1 MKITKSRLKEI
12 IQEELQNE
20 GILSSFAAN
29 LAKRANK
36 DKKETKFIP
45 RELTEKE
52 KEISQLIK
60 TNKELVEKAIEKL
73 QMSSN
78 ILTSPDA
85 QNEEIANAVKEMD
98 KARDALN
105 ALIIAK
111 QPAYLKRLEEE
122 KRRHP
127 GEAPP
132 ETLDDLI
139 RRAMAG
145 GIDPYGGGAER
156 FKKEIIRAVKEEL
169 GLALKEG
176 SYGGDGQMAD
186 SQLDT
191 IVVLATK
198 LDMIISDDTKIP
210 NWVKSKITKALDYVS
225 TSLNY
230 LIGEIADAQEEM
242 MEEKEK
248 EKLTKAQI
256 EKRDEN
262 AKEIMKN
269 TKKQYG
275 KKKGKN
281 IAYAVATKQVKE
293 ET

>member
-1 MKITKSRLKEI
+1 MKITKVRLKELI
-12 IQEELQNE
+12 KEEL
-20 GILSSFAAN
+20 
-29 LAKRANK
+29 R
-36 DKKETKFIP
+36 
-45 RELTEKE
+45 
-52 KEISQLIK
+52 
-60 TNKELVEKAIEKL
+60 
-73 QMSSN
+73 
-78 ILTSPDA
+78 
-85 QNEEIANAVKEMD
+85 
-98 KARDALN
+98 
-105 ALIIAK
+105 K
-111 QPAYLKRLEEE
+111 QRSKS
-122 KRRHP
+122 P

-132 ETLDDLI
+132 ETLDELI
-139 RRAMAG
+139 NTIMTG
-145 GIDPYGGGAER
+145 GVDQTGGAR
-156 FKKEIIRAVKEEL
+156 DRLKKRIIDAVKKE
-169 GLALKEG
+169 LKLEEG

-210 NWVKSKITKALDYVS
+210 NWVKSKITKALDYIS

-242 MEEKEK
+242 MEEKKK

-262 AKEIMKN
+262 AKTIMKN

-275 KKKGKN
+275 KKEGED
-281 IAYAVATKQVKE
+281 IAYAIATNQVKE

>member
-1 MKITKSRLKEI
+1 MKITKARLKEI
-12 IQEELQNE
+12 IQEELQSE
-20 GILSSFAAN
+20 GILSAF
-29 LAKRANK
+29 LAKRGQKN
-36 DKKETKFIP
+36 KKEKQSKFAP
-45 RELTEKE
+45 RELSDKE
-52 KEISQLIK
+52 KEIVDLVK
-60 TNKELVEKAIEKL
+60 TNKDLVKAAIDKL
-73 QMSSN
+73 QMSSD

-98 KARDALN
+98 KVRDALN
-105 ALIIAK
+105 ALLVAK
-111 QPAYLKRLEEE
+111 QPAYLKRLEE

-132 ETLDDLI
+132 ETLDQLI
-139 RRAMAG
+139 QRAMSG
-145 GIDPYGGGAER
+145 GISPFGGGPEE

-169 GLALKEG
+169 GLKEG
-176 SYGGDGQMAD
+176 SYGGDGKMAD

-242 MEEKEK
+242 MREEEERETTPAQRERIKDRAEK
-248 EKLTKAQI
+248 IKPSTI
-256 EKRDEN
+256 
-262 AKEIMKN
+262 
-269 TKKQYG
+269 KQYG
-275 KKKGKN
+275 KKEGTSAAFG
-281 IAYAVATKQVKE
+281 IATDQVLG

>member
-1 MKITKSRLKEI
+1 MKITKARLKELI
-12 IQEELQNE
+12 KEELRKQ
-20 GILSSFAAN
+20 
-29 LAKRANK
+29 R
-36 DKKETKFIP
+36 P
-45 RELTEKE
+45 R
-52 KEISQLIK
+52 S
-60 TNKELVEKAIEKL
+60 
-73 QMSSN
+73 
-78 ILTSPDA
+78 
-85 QNEEIANAVKEMD
+85 
-98 KARDALN
+98 
-105 ALIIAK
+105 
-111 QPAYLKRLEEE
+111 
-122 KRRHP
+122 P

-169 GLALKEG
+169 GLKEG

-198 LDMIISDDTKIP
+198 LDMIISDDTRLP

-242 MEEKEK
+242 MEKKERK
-248 EKLTKAQI
+248 TTPSQRKKIKKRAEEIKPSTI
-256 EKRDEN
+256 E
-262 AKEIMKN
+262 
-269 TKKQYG
+269 QYG
-275 KKKGKN
+275 KKEGTSAAFG
-281 IAYAVATKQVKE
+281 IATDQVLG

>member
-1 MKITKSRLKEI
+1 MKITKARLKEL

-169 GLALKEG
+169 GLKEG

-186 SQLDT
+186 SQLNT
-191 IVVLATK
+191 IVNLATK
-198 LDMIISDDTKIP
+198 LDMIISDDTRLP
-210 NWVKSKITKALDYVS
+210 NWVKSKITKALDYIS

-242 MEEKEK
+242 MEEKERK
-248 EKLTKAQI
+248 TIPSQREKIKKQA
-256 EKRDEN
+256 EKIKRSTID
-262 AKEIMKN
+262 
-269 TKKQYG
+269 QYG
-275 KKKGKN
+275 KKEGTSAAFA
-281 IAYAVATKQVKE
+281 IATDQVLG

>member
-1 MKITKSRLKEI
+1 MKITKARLKEL

-36 DKKETKFIP
+36 DKKETKFVP
-45 RELTEKE
+45 RELTDKE
-52 KEISQLIK
+52 KEISQLVK
-60 TNKELVEKAIEKL
+60 NNKELVEKAIEKL

-85 QNEEIANAVKEMD
+85 QNEQIADAVKEMD

-122 KRRHP
+122 KRKHP

-169 GLALKEG
+169 GLKEG
-176 SYGGDGQMAD
+176 SYGGDGEMAD
-186 SQLDT
+186 SQLNT
-191 IVVLATK
+191 IVELATK

-210 NWVKSKITKALDYVS
+210 NWVKSKITKSLDYIS

-242 MEEKEK
+242 MRE
-248 EKLTKAQI
+248 EKLTKPQI
-256 EKRDEN
+256 KDRDKR
-262 AKEIMKN
+262 AKKIMKS

-275 KKKGKN
+275 KEEGED
-281 IAYAVATKQVKE
+281 IAYAIATNQVKE

>member
-1 MKITKSRLKEI
+1 MKITKARLKELI
-12 IQEELQNE
+12 KEEL
-20 GILSSFAAN
+20 
-29 LAKRANK
+29 
-36 DKKETKFIP
+36 
-45 RELTEKE
+45 EKE
-52 KEISQLIK
+52 RP
-60 TNKELVEKAIEKL
+60 
-73 QMSSN
+73 MS
-78 ILTSPDA
+78 
-85 QNEEIANAVKEMD
+85 
-98 KARDALN
+98 
-105 ALIIAK
+105 
-111 QPAYLKRLEEE
+111 
-122 KRRHP
+122 P

-169 GLALKEG
+169 GLKEG

-242 MEEKEK
+242 MRE
-248 EKLTKAQI
+248 EKLTKPQI
-256 EKRDEN
+256 KDRDKR
-262 AKEIMKN
+262 AKKIMKS

-275 KKKGKN
+275 KEEGED
-281 IAYAVATKQVKE
+281 IAYAIATNQVKE

>member
-1 MKITKSRLKEI
+1 MKITKARLKEL

-36 DKKETKFIP
+36 DKKETKFVP
-45 RELTEKE
+45 RELTDKE
-52 KEISQLIK
+52 KEISQLVK
-60 TNKELVEKAIEKL
+60 NNKELVEKAIEKL

-85 QNEEIANAVKEMD
+85 QNEQIADAVKEMD

-122 KRRHP
+122 KRKHP

-169 GLALKEG
+169 GLKEG

-186 SQLDT
+186 SQLNT
-191 IVVLATK
+191 IVELATK

-210 NWVKSKITKALDYVS
+210 NWVKSKITKSLDYIS

-242 MEEKEK
+242 MRE
-248 EKLTKAQI
+248 EKLTKPQI
-256 EKRDEN
+256 KDRDKR
-262 AKEIMKN
+262 AKKIMKS

-275 KKKGKN
+275 KEEGED
-281 IAYAVATKQVKE
+281 IAYAIATNQVKE

>member
-36 DKKETKFIP
+36 DKKQTKFIP
-45 RELTEKE
+45 RELTDKE
-52 KEISQLIK
+52 KEISELVK

-85 QNEEIANAVKEMD
+85 QNEEIANAIKEMD

-169 GLALKEG
+169 GLKEA
-176 SYGGDGQMAD
+176 SYGADGQMAD
-186 SQLDT
+186 SQLNT
-191 IVVLATK
+191 IVNLATK
-198 LDMIISDDTKIP
+198 LDMIISDDTRLP
-210 NWVKSKITKALDYVS
+210 NWVKSKITKALDYIS

-230 LIGEIADAQEEM
+230 LIGEIADTQEEM
-242 MEEKEK
+242 MRE
-248 EKLTKAQI
+248 EKLTKPQI
-256 EKRDEN
+256 KDRDKR
-262 AKEIMKN
+262 AKKIMKS

-275 KKKGKN
+275 KEEGED
-281 IAYAVATKQVKE
+281 IAYAIATNQVKE